1 MPGNPRHGKIR
12 KLSMT
17 LTLSDKSEYEGGDL
31 EFDYKSTKGKVI
43 PVIDAMRNKGSLIV
57 FPSFIWHR
65 VTEVKSGK
73 RNSLVCWNIGNPFK

>member
-1 MPGNPRHGKIR
+1 MKSKI
-12 KLSMT
+12 
-17 LTLSDKSEYEGGDL
+17 LTLVDKSEYEGGDL

-43 PVIDAMRNKGSLIV
+43 SIIDAMRNKGSLIV

-65 VTEVKSGK
+65 FTEVKSGK